1 MFHHTAWAVGSY
13 NSCPP
18 ASPGNISNPSLP
30 NLTPRPP
37 ETPCRPE
44 VKNLPALS
52 VEHAEV
58 GELAI
63 LELCLPRRPRQR
75 VPRELARPPVR
86 RQQLNERN
94 DLI

>member
-1 MFHHTAWAVGSY
+1 M
-13 NSCPP
+13 
-18 ASPGNISNPSLP
+18 
-30 NLTPRPP
+30 
-37 ETPCRPE
+37 
-44 VKNLPALS
+44 NLPALS

-63 LELCLPRRPRQR
+63 LELRLPGRPRQR

-86 RQQLNERN
+86 RQQLKRN